1 VSTFTYNDNDIVDKS
16 LIIINILYYL
26 YINILFFLLKTG
38 AVYLF
43 GLMSSRGEANMYP
56 KPVQDLHGWNLRSIG
71 TCSIGLVAAADD
83 SCIVWGSG
91 TSSGELVIKNFLK
104 YCINYH
110 S

>member
-1 VSTFTYNDNDIVDKS
+1 MFVV
-16 LIIINILYYL
+16 
-26 YINILFFLLKTG
+26 TG

-43 GLMSSRGEANMYP
+43 GQMSSRGEANMYP

-91 TSSGELVIKNFLK
+91 TSSGELVIHFFFLRIVNK
-104 YCINYH
+104 SLLLTYFNHLGSWRIEKIQC
-110 S
+110 

>member
-1 VSTFTYNDNDIVDKS
+1 M
-16 LIIINILYYL
+16 
-26 YINILFFLLKTG
+26 LLKTG

-43 GLMSSRGEANMYP
+43 GQMSSRGEANMYP

-91 TSSGELVIKNFLK
+91 TSSGELVINHFLK
-104 YCINYH
+104 FCLNYH
-110 S
+110 LLHK